1 MLLLQK
7 LQLVGK
13 MEFVFLLTF
22 NIVVWIFDCCV
33 LLVIESSHG
42 FSFLFFT
49 LLTVLLRSMFRN
61 GRRSLLRGGGG
72 AFLADSVVVV
82 YTLSISPMVR
92 LEFSALSAMSSGAP

>member
-33 LLVIESSHG
+33 LLVIESSDG
-42 FSFLFFT
+42 FPFLFFT
-49 LLTVLLRSMFRN
+49 LLTVLLRLRFCNSW
-61 GRRSLLRGGGG
+61 RSLLHGGGG
-72 AFLADSVVVV
+72 AFLVDLVLVV
-82 YTLSISPMVR
+82 YTLSISPMVN
-92 LEFSALSAMSSGAP
+92 LESSALSAMSYYAP